1 MRYKAV
7 FVKSFVREFK
17 RLPDDVK
24 ERILE
29 GVRKVS
35 GNPYEGIRLRGQ
47 FKGLWRFRVGKYRLI
62 YVIDEKNKR
71 VVFVDIGLRK
81 AIYK

>member
-1 MRYKAV
+1 MQYKAV
-7 FVKSFVREFK
+7 FVKSFIREFK

-29 GVRKVS
+29 SV
-35 GNPYEGIRLRGQ
+35 RLRGR
-47 FKGLWRFRVGKYRLI
+47 FKGLWRFRVGKHRLI

-71 VVFVDIGLRK
+71 VVFVDVGLRK

>member
-1 MRYKAV
+1 LRYKAV

-17 RLPDDVK
+17 RIPDDVK

-29 GVRKVS
+29 GVR
-35 GNPYEGIRLRGQ
+35 LRGR

-71 VVFVDIGLRK
+71 VVFVDVGLRK

>member
-1 MRYKAV
+1 M
-7 FVKSFVREFK
+7 
-17 RLPDDVK
+17 K

-29 GVRKVS
+29 GVKKVS

-47 FKGLWRFRVGKYRLI
+47 FKRLWRFRVGKYRLI

-71 VVFVDIGLRK
+71 VVFVDVGLRK

>member
-1 MRYKAV
+1 MQYKAV
-7 FVKSFVREFK
+7 FVKSFVRDFK

-29 GVRKVS
+29 GVSKVS

-62 YVIDEKNKR
+62 YVIDEKNKH
-71 VVFVDIGLRK
+71 VVFVDVGLRK

>member
-17 RLPDDVK
+17 RIPDDVK

-29 GVRKVS
+29 G
-35 GNPYEGIRLRGQ
+35 IRLRGR

-71 VVFVDIGLRK
+71 VVFVDVGLRK

>member
-1 MRYKAV
+1 MRYKVV

-17 RLPDDVK
+17 RIPDDVK

-29 GVRKVS
+29 G
-35 GNPYEGIRLRGQ
+35 IRLRGR

-62 YVIDEKNKR
+62 YIIDEKNKR
-71 VVFVDIGLRK
+71 VVFVDVGLRK
-81 AIYK
+81 TIYK

>member
-1 MRYKAV
+1 MQYKAV
-7 FVKSFVREFK
+7 FVKSFNREFK

-29 GVRKVS
+29 SV
-35 GNPYEGIRLRGQ
+35 RLRGR

-71 VVFVDIGLRK
+71 VVFVDVGLRK

>member
-17 RLPDDVK
+17 RIPDDVK

-29 GVRKVS
+29 GVR
-35 GNPYEGIRLRGQ
+35 LRGR

-71 VVFVDIGLRK
+71 VVFVDVGLRK